1 MEVTFNFADHYHHD
15 HDHSDHDDHHYHHD
29 HCDYD
34 PDNNQMGKWARL
46 GHLSEL
52 GGWKS

>member
-15 HDHSDHDDHHYHHD
+15 HDHSDHDDDYD
-29 HCDYD
+29 HCDHD